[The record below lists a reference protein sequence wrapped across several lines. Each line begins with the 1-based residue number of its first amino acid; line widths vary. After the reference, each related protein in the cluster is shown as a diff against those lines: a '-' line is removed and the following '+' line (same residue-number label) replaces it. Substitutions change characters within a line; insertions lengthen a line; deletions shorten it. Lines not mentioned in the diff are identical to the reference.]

1 MFRLPQLYIYHVF
14 EMEKCQS
21 FRTIY
26 KKLVEKLL
34 FSAFTNIQFKEP
46 VRNLNN
52 FQVKITV
59 I

>member
-1 MFRLPQLYIYHVF
+1 
-14 EMEKCQS
+14 MEKIQS

-34 FSAFTNIQFKEP
+34 LCASTNIQFKEP
-46 VRNLNN
+46 VRNFEQN